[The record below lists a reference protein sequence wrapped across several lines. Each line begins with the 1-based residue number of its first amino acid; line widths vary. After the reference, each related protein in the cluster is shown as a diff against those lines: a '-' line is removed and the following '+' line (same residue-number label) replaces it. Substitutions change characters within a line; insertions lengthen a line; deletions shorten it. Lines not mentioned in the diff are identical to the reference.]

1 MAERDIEI
9 YRRQGFGAE
18 LGPGGK
24 PALVVVDFVEG
35 FADPAMFGGG
45 NIAPAIART
54 RDLLALARGRGWPVF
69 HTRVVFAVDGSD
81 ANIFTRKVPGLL
93 ALTEANPKSAVVA
106 ELEPRPEETV
116 LCKRL
121 PSAFAGTGFAAM
133 LERQAVD
140 TLVIA
145 GCTTSGCIRA
155 TALDAMNHG
164 LIPIVVEDCCGDRSV
179 DAHNSNLF
187 DIRQKCG
194 DVMPLDDLVAAL
206 GTAAETGARP

>member
-1 MAERDIEI
+1 MSERDAEV
-9 YRRQGFGAE
+9 YRRQGFGRI
-18 LGPGGK
+18 LGLGRK
-24 PALVVVDFVEG
+24 PALVIVDFVEG

-54 RDLLALARGRGWPVF
+54 QGLLALARDRGWPVF
-69 HTRVVFAVDGSD
+69 HTRVVFAEDGSD
-81 ANIFTRKVPGLL
+81 GNIFTRKVPGLL
-93 ALTEANPKSAVVA
+93 ALTESNPKSAIVP
-106 ELEPRPEETV
+106 ELAPAPEEVV

-133 LERQAVD
+133 LERHAAD
-140 TLVIA
+140 TLIIA

-164 LIPIVVEDCCGDRSV
+164 LVPIVVDDCCGDRAV
-179 DAHNSNLF
+179 EAHDANLF

-194 DVMPLDDLVAAL
+194 DVMSLDDLVLAL
-206 GTAAETGARP
+206 DAAAETGTRP